1 MGLSKNIIINLNE
14 KAEIDWNNYLTKEEM
29 KEFLSKD
36 DKVESAENIIYSD
49 NFKDRYKKFHNKL
62 QAKYKNSWTKP
73 ELVQDLANF
82 YYKGHLMEKVDD
94 KSKNAL
100 ELWKS
105 QMNKKDTQQL
115 TDYLFNKLYKELDKD
130 LTYDQYNILL
140 QKINY
145 IENNLGI
152 SSKRGRKLH

>member
-1 MGLSKNIIINLNE
+1 MSLSKNIITNLNE
-14 KAEIDWNNYLTKEEM
+14 KASIDWNNYLTSEDFLAIKCMLQTPSTIIQHYIEDGSFKELQSDIQ
-29 KEFLSKD
+29 KKY
-36 DKVESAENIIYSD
+36 NNYYSD
-49 NFKDRYKKFHNKL
+49 K
-62 QAKYKNSWTKP
+62 
-73 ELVQDLANF
+73 ELVKSLEDYLHYNEII
-82 YYKGHLMEKVDD
+82 LNEDD

-130 LTYDQYNILL
+130 LTYEQYNILL

-152 SSKRGRKLH
+152 SSKRGRKLR